1 MAVEE
6 IMKIME
12 CCIEAETFGDCKNLN
27 CPAHS
32 SFGCSYIQDSENEE
46 MSKTD
51 LFQGILQSA
60 ISVIYKQKTDLR
72 NARLREKYLQR
83 KVWKFQAEN
92 FELKKKLN
100 GEKIEKIY
108 AEIDDDNVRKL
119 CTKKYLKVERKE
131 NDNNENN

>member
-1 MAVEE
+1 MTVEE
-6 IMKIME
+6 IIKIME
-12 CCIEAETFGDCKNLN
+12 CCIEAETFGDCKNSN

-32 SFGCSYIQDSENEE
+32 SFGCSYTQDSENEE

-60 ISVIYKQKTDLR
+60 ISVMNKQKTDLR
-72 NARLREKYLQR
+72 NARLLEKRLQR
-83 KVWKFQAEN
+83 KIWNFQAEN

-131 NDNNENN
+131 NNNNENN